1 MGLKN
6 FARHVARV
14 SFAGFAICVAADA
27 ANAQQAPQPLPDI
40 YVTSSRLGEGITG
53 TSTTVIS
60 KEEIERNPSASVQ
73 DLLAREAGIQTR
85 SLYGGVA
92 GAGTSV
98 DMRGFGATAGSNTLI
113 LINGRRVKD
122 IDMTSIDLTTIP
134 PNSIER
140 IEITRG
146 NSGAVLYGDNAVG
159 GVINI
164 VTKSGATLPPTIR
177 FEGGAGGPFKQ
188 AEGRVSISGS
198 NGGWSSSLFANL
210 ADSNGYRA
218 NNALRQQNGVGEVR
232 YTGIDGSAFLSL
244 SSDNQHLGFPGF
256 RSVTNT
262 SSQLVT
268 NRTGTTTPAD
278 YGDVRNMSITTGFTR
293 MLAPGAELIID
304 GGVRHKDQ
312 RGLSADATSVPYN
325 YLQTEITTY
334 SLTPRMK
341 INTDVLGVPSQ
352 VLTGIDY
359 YYAIYA
365 SNRSQS
371 PADSIT
377 PVHRYNLEQGTVA
390 GYWQHTINVLPST
403 DFSYGAR
410 LQSISLSARDRV
422 DPTAPGNFGDAEGL
436 PLDKTELQHALHV
449 GLEHRFTN
457 SFAVFGRAARAFR
470 TANVDERVGLASFGT
485 PTSFNLKTQTSR
497 DIEGG
502 VKFKFDRF
510 TWQTSVYQMWLND
523 ELYFDA
529 VNFVN
534 YNLDPT
540 KRYGV
545 ENIATYRLTDEVRL
559 TGNLAYTRSVFREG
573 PNTGKDV
580 PLVSRW
586 TASGGVQWDI
596 WSKYLVF
603 DGMVRYFSERRMEN
617 DEKNR
622 QPFIPAN
629 TLVDLRL
636 GGQIDHFIWSIA
648 VQNVFDVMYFDY
660 SVASAST
667 LGSYSAYPLPG
678 RTYMARAGVT
688 W

>member
-6 FARHVARV
+6 NARLMAC
-14 SFAGFAICVAADA
+14 IVAACGA
-27 ANAQQAPQPLPDI
+27 ANAAWAQSPQQLPDI
-40 YVTSSRLGEGITG
+40 YVNASRFGEGITG
-53 TSTTVIS
+53 ASSTIIT
-60 KEEIERNPSASVQ
+60 KEDIERNPSESIQ
-73 DLLAREAGIQTR
+73 DLLSREAGIQTR
-85 SLYGGVA
+85 SLYGGVG

-98 DMRGFGATAGSNTLI
+98 DIRGFGATAGSNTLI

-140 IEITRG
+140 IEVTRG

-164 VTKSGATLPPTIR
+164 VTKTGANLPPTIR
-177 FEGGAGGPFKQ
+177 FEGGGGGSF
-188 AEGRVSISGS
+188 AHGEGRVSIAGS

-210 ADSNGYRA
+210 IDSNGYRV
-218 NNALRQQNGVGEVR
+218 NNALRQQNGVGEIR
-232 YTGIDGSAFLSL
+232 YTGADGSAFLNVSG
-244 SSDNQHLGFPGF
+244 DNQHLGFPGF

-278 YGDVRNMSITTGFTR
+278 YGDVRNLSITTGFTR
-293 MLAPGAELIID
+293 MLAPGAELIVD
-304 GGVRHKDQ
+304 GGVRSKEQ
-312 RGLSADATSVPYN
+312 RGLSGDASGTPFN
-325 YLQTEITTY
+325 YLQTDVTTY

-341 INTDVLGVPSQ
+341 ISTDMLGVPSQ

-359 YYAIYA
+359 YYATYT
-365 SNRSQS
+365 SDRSQS
-371 PADSIT
+371 PIDI
-377 PVHRYNLEQGTVA
+377 PLHRYNLQQSTLG

-410 LQSISLSARDRV
+410 LQSISLSARDKLN
-422 DPTAPGNFGDAEGL
+422 TNAPNWFGDAEGL
-436 PLDKTELQHALHV
+436 PFDKTELQHALHV
-449 GLEHRFTN
+449 GIEHRFTN
-457 SFAVFGRAARAFR
+457 SFAVFGRAARSFR
-470 TANVDERVGLASFGT
+470 TANVDERVGLAAFGT
-485 PTSFNLKTQTSR
+485 PTSFDLKTQTSR

-510 TWQTSVYQMWLND
+510 TWQSSVYQMWLND

-529 VNFVN
+529 TNFVN

-545 ENIATYRLTDEVRL
+545 ENIATWRLTDQVRL
-559 TGNLAYTRSVFREG
+559 TGNFAYTRSIFREG
-573 PNTGKDV
+573 PNSGNDV

-596 WSKYLVF
+596 WGKYLVF
-603 DGMVRYFSERRMEN
+603 DGLVRYFSDRRMEN
-617 DEKNR
+617 DERNR

-629 TLVDLRL
+629 TVVDVRL

-648 VQNVFDVMYFDY
+648 VQNLFDVLYFDY
-660 SVASAST
+660 FVASAST